1 MTLQRQ
7 VVSVPIGSGQAD
19 DKARALVEGNE
30 LASNIRFPRTGIAG
44 KSYSMDLK
52 PSTGLP
58 GSTGQI
64 ISVTEADGTTVA
76 KTTKGT
82 FTFDTVSALWR
93 ETNENAPIPSATLV
107 DPLVRGGDDVF
118 NVDIAIVADVMCV
131 VYAKAARDGTG
142 ALTSIGTYATFFDVA
157 DGALRI
163 ISGPTLVTGFVQG
176 RAYVLGVET
185 GSSTRRFT
193 IVGQTQSNRIGFA
206 DYTLSSGTY
215 TFGSA
220 ADFTGTYASGAKFG
234 CTVNGGD
241 VYVVFPTGAST
252 SILHLKSDSGN
263 ASLVDASYAL
273 TTVFYDASAG
283 RVICA
288 NLTPTVRLCLDDLS
302 GAFGSWSTSGWAVT
316 APTRVELARWDST
329 RIAVLMSA
337 DAPGALFGTST
348 QVWGTEVH
356 VFETNG
362 TFAYKF
368 HLANTFI
375 FGAPRYIDSWGESAY
390 VLRAGIEPR
399 TGRIVRMGDNA
410 GGTAAIVRVA
420 CAFSSSVYEDNFVS
434 SYKIGQSHTCV
445 DSSGA
450 LFFGYHVATGPTAE
464 QFGPLLS
471 DGDTR
476 VDLVRSQVAAPPP
489 TRTVSANSTRLF
501 GDGAG
506 VSMAGSNFSA
516 MLTLS
521 RGDAPIITDIV
532 TTGLGSNTLATA
544 SEVFIRFAWV
554 WVDQYG
560 NEHRGAPTPYVSD
573 ANPLGNGGC
582 LSSAF
587 VGTAP
592 SPYSRLVAVPLPP
605 LAEMVLYQE
614 RGVDLYLDVFQAAY
628 DNPEAEALTARLKP
642 TRSTD
647 WLDCVLVYFTRGQG
661 VDLNPEYNVTPF
673 SVYVAT
679 LNAGPLP
686 WFATELETSAPPAVL
701 DITSTQNRLWALS
714 AEKRNTVLPSK
725 PIQPTVAPEFATE
738 LEFIV
743 PSEGGDCVGIAAID
757 DKIVVF
763 KQRRIFIVSGS
774 PGDAL
779 GEGST
784 LQSPQMLSGD
794 VGCVSA
800 QSIVEG
806 PFGVAFQ
813 SQRGFYTLD
822 RSLALRFIGD
832 KVQTATTGRF
842 CGVLVPDQSEVRW
855 LGATSAWL
863 GSWAATGGMVVWD
876 FLRDQWSTRQCAD
889 TTHHAVIGDSVVGAA
904 GTVVSEE
911 ARTDWSNATHA
922 QSIQTAWF
930 KVSGV
935 EGFQRVWRSVFLLY
949 HFTGHLKIEVFHDY
963 DSSFATSTHT
973 WLESELAALS
983 SSNGRVEVS
992 LRPAQQKCATI
1003 QFRISEFTS
1012 FGDGGSN
1019 PVASF
1024 GRGFELVSVDLEV
1037 GAKSGTARRAH
1048 SASAKR

>member
-1 MTLQRQ
+1 M
-7 VVSVPIGSGQAD
+7 PIGSGQSD

-30 LASNIRFPRTGIAG
+30 LAFNVRFPRTGIAG
-44 KSYSMDLK
+44 KSYSMDSK
-52 PSTGLP
+52 PATGLP
-58 GSTGQI
+58 GATGRI
-64 ISVTEADGTTVA
+64 VSVTEADGTVVA
-76 KTTKGT
+76 KTTRGT

-93 ETNENAPIPSATLV
+93 ETNANAPVPSAVLV

-131 VYAKAARDGTG
+131 VYAKSQRDGTG
-142 ALTSIGTYATFFDVA
+142 ALTGIKTYATFFDVA
-157 DGALRI
+157 KGALRAVA
-163 ISGPTLVTGFVQG
+163 GPTEVPGFVQG

-193 IVGQTQSNRIGFA
+193 IVGQTQANRVGYA
-206 DYTLSSGTY
+206 DYTLSAGTY
-215 TFGSA
+215 VFGSA
-220 ADFTGTYASGAKFG
+220 VDFTGVFTPGPFG
-234 CTVNGGD
+234 CTVNGGS

-252 SILHLKSDSGN
+252 SVLHLKSDALN

-273 TTVFYDASAG
+273 TTVFYDASAS

-288 NLTPTVRLCLDDLS
+288 NTTPDVRLCLADLS
-302 GAFGSWSTSGWAVT
+302 GAFGSWSTGGWAVT
-316 APTRVELARWDST
+316 TPTRVEIARWGST

-337 DAPGALFGTST
+337 DAPGPLFGTGT

-356 VFETNG
+356 IYETNG

-368 HLANTFI
+368 HLANTYI
-375 FGAPRYIDSWGESAY
+375 LGVARYVSSWGESAY
-390 VLRAGIEPR
+390 VLRAGTEPR

-410 GGTAAIVRVA
+410 AGTAAIARVA
-420 CAFSSSVYEDNFVS
+420 SAFSSSLYEDTFVA
-434 SYKIGQSHTCV
+434 SYKIGQAHTCI

-450 LFFGYHVATGPTAE
+450 LFFGYHVATGPTADAY
-464 QFGPLLS
+464 GPLLG

-476 VDLVRSQVAAPPP
+476 IDLVRAQVEASPP

-506 VSMAGSNFSA
+506 VSMAGSNFSS

-521 RGDAPIITDIV
+521 RGDAPIITGIV
-532 TTGLGSNTLATA
+532 TTKLGSNTLATA
-544 SEVFIRFAWV
+544 TEVFIRFAWV

-560 NEHRGAPTPYVSD
+560 NEHRGAPTPYVND
-573 ANPLGNGGC
+573 ASPTGNGGC

-605 LAEMVLYQE
+605 LAEMVLSQE
-614 RGVDLYLDVFQAAY
+614 RGIDLYLDVFQTAY

-642 TRSTD
+642 ARSTD

-661 VDLNPEYNVTPF
+661 VDANPEYNVTPF
-673 SVYVAT
+673 SVYVTT
-679 LNAGPLP
+679 LSAGPLP
-686 WFATELETSAPPAVL
+686 WFGVELETNAPAAVL
-701 DITSTQNRLWALS
+701 DLTSTQNRLWALS

-725 PIQPTVAPEFATE
+725 PIQPGIAPEFATE

-784 LQSPQMLSGD
+784 LQPPQMLSGD

-822 RSLALRFIGD
+822 RGLQLRFIGD

-842 CGVLVPDQSEVRW
+842 CGTLIPDQSEVRW
-855 LGATSAWL
+855 VGATSSWL
-863 GSWAATGGMVVWD
+863 GSWTATNAMVVWD
-876 FLRDQWSTRQCAD
+876 FLRDQWSVRECSN

-904 GTVVSEE
+904 GTVVTEE
-911 ARTDWSNATHA
+911 SRSDWTNATHL
-922 QSIQTAWF
+922 QSLKTAWF

-935 EGFQRVWRSVFLLY
+935 AGFQRVWRASLLAY
-949 HFTGHLKIEVFHDY
+949 HFTGHIRVSVFYDY
-963 DSSFATSTHT
+963 ATTSTEEHR
-973 WLESELAALS
+973 WNEADLIALRNS
-983 SSNGRVEVS
+983 DGRVLLS
-992 LRPAQQKCATI
+992 IRPANQKCAAI
-1003 QFRISEFTS
+1003 QFQITEYTTLGEVI
-1012 FGDGGSN
+1012 GDN
-1019 PVASF
+1019 PTASF
-1024 GRGFELVSVDLEV
+1024 GRGHEIVSVDLEIGV
-1037 GAKSGTARRAH
+1037 KSGTVRRTL